1 MRALCTRRDALGLT
15 LSALLPACRSDKE
28 PAPRTEPATPTSAEP
43 FGGLTVTQGGDL
55 KEDER
60 GGTCVVLLHG
70 FGAAG
75 DDLVSLA
82 RALRQPRTRY
92 VVPAGL
98 LEAPGGAGGR
108 AWWKLK
114 KIPPAYDEQQE
125 LEVPSD
131 ALAQARAAVL
141 GVVSTIRER
150 YAPKSLFIAGF
161 SQGAMLA
168 LDVAAQKSAGVDR
181 VAALSGALP
190 QATSKLLSKKRSQR
204 PLAFVSHGRRDR
216 ILRFAG
222 AERLVERLKASG
234 HDVAFHPFDG
244 GHEIPPEISQALRE
258 FFAPA

>member
-1 MRALCTRRDALGLT
+1 LEVKL
-15 LSALLPACRSDKE
+15 
-28 PAPRTEPATPTSAEP
+28 
-43 FGGLTVTQGGDL
+43 GGDL

-60 GGTCVVLLHG
+60 GGTAIVLLHG

-108 AWWKLK
+108 AWWTLR
-114 KIPPAYDEQQE
+114 KIPPAYDDEQE
-125 LEVPSD
+125 ILVPAE
-131 ALAQARAAVL
+131 ALAKARSAVL
-141 GVVSTIRER
+141 GVVATVRQR
-150 YAPKSLFIAGF
+150 FAPESLFVAGF

-168 LDVAAQKSAGVDR
+168 LDVAAHPSAKVDR
-181 VAALSGALP
+181 VAVLSGALP
-190 QATSKLLSKKRSQR
+190 QSTSQLLAKPRKQR

-216 ILRFAG
+216 ILRFVG

-234 HDVAFHPFDG
+234 HDVTFQPFDG
-244 GHEIPPEISQALRE
+244 GHEIPPEISGTLRE
-258 FFAPA
+258 FFGPA